1 MRFSFPFY
9 KNERVDPLIALNAEI
24 SALKQMISREL
35 DNEKSSTDDGIGES
49 SMSSTD
55 DAQPNIS
62 EVTLDISR
70 LHQFILKWKSSNDSK
85 LYKAEHEIERLMEEN
100 DRLTQDSNKQL
111 TQLSERHQ
119 NLSDLASKEASL
131 QIIDLQNKLRNAET
145 GITEH
150 KAKLGSLNEELEK
163 VSEHYKDSQKAVREL
178 EKDLSHFQEGTKKL
192 ENDICSL
199 KENIETQKIEFTKL
213 TEENNSFKSEI
224 QRSQQNETLL
234 RTKLEESESK
244 LNIKTLEKD
253 KIQEAFENVNG
264 LVFGSFED
272 FESYYKSQLLDKE
285 KGLEV
290 KDTENKTLQ
299 QRLVQLT
306 SENEKL
312 KRELQEALDRTPQ
325 NELVENTEKSQTQE
339 SDVSASELAVLLD
352 TIEKAN
358 LNVSKW
364 LHHSTDDEQVSD
376 ITSTEDKCKSLVN
389 SLNELDNHLKNEKE
403 TLTKVVEEKEKI
415 DSQCKSLSLEV
426 ER

>member
-1 MRFSFPFY
+1 
-9 KNERVDPLIALNAEI
+9 
-24 SALKQMISREL
+24 
-35 DNEKSSTDDGIGES
+35 
-49 SMSSTD
+49 MSHS
-55 DAQPNIS
+55 
-62 EVTLDISR
+62 
-70 LHQFILKWKSSNDSK
+70 
-85 LYKAEHEIERLMEEN
+85 
-100 DRLTQDSNKQL
+100 
-111 TQLSERHQ
+111 
-119 NLSDLASKEASL
+119 
-131 QIIDLQNKLRNAET
+131 
-145 GITEH
+145 
-150 KAKLGSLNEELEK
+150 
-163 VSEHYKDSQKAVREL
+163 
-178 EKDLSHFQEGTKKL
+178 QEGTKKL
-192 ENDICSL
+192 ENEICSL

-312 KRELQEALDRTPQ
+312 KRELQEALDITPQ

-339 SDVSASELAVLLD
+339 ADVSASELAVLLD

-364 LHHSTDDEQVSD
+364 LHHSTDDEKVCD